1 MSTVKLA
8 VSTSVILTVY
18 FLMTPFC
25 WLMGGGVQE
34 RIKEIELTFAAI
46 KSSGGALGAEKEII
60 IVCSAQKVTKENMIQ
75 FYSFYTHKSYH
86 LERSAVSGQEKMG
99 QYPHLFL
106 QQQCS
111 SRLCREKMCSV
122 LE

>member
-8 VSTSVILTVY
+8 VSTSVILIVY

-46 KSSGGALGAEKEII
+46 KSSGGAVGAEKEILNYC
-60 IVCSAQKVTKENMIQ
+60 VLST
-75 FYSFYTHKSYH
+75 KSYQRKYDTI
-86 LERSAVSGQEKMG
+86 L
-99 QYPHLFL
+99 
-106 QQQCS
+106 
-111 SRLCREKMCSV
+111 
-122 LE
+122 